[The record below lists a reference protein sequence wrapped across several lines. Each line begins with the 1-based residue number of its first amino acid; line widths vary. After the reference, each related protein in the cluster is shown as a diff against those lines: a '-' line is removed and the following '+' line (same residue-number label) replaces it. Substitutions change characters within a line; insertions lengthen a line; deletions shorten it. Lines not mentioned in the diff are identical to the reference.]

1 MSTLLLRLAAPMQ
14 AWGVDSDF
22 ETRRTLSY
30 PTKSGV
36 IGMLAAALGR
46 SREDSLDDLNQL
58 GFGVRIDQEGELLRD
73 YHTAR
78 PADMK
83 SGNDSYITVRYY
95 LCDAIF
101 LVGIESDDRAVLEQL
116 EFCLQHPAYPLY
128 LGRRSCPIT
137 LPLILGIWESDLL
150 SALSGEEWLVQDD
163 YARKKRADTSG
174 KVALRILLDGD
185 ENTSN
190 ASVLKDVPVSFS
202 KKNRK
207 FTYRKVGEYYTEV
220 DAGSE
225 EDVPVPT
232 EHDPMAELQKG
243 G

>member
-1 MSTLLLRLAAPMQ
+1 MNTLLLRLAAPMQ
-14 AWGVDSDF
+14 AWGADSDF
-22 ETRRTLSY
+22 ETRRTLPY

-36 IGMLAAALGR
+36 IGMLSSALGR
-46 SREDSLDDLNQL
+46 SRDDSVNDLNCL
-58 GFGVRIDQEGELLRD
+58 GFGVRVDQEGELLRD

-78 PADMK
+78 PVNMK
-83 SGNDSYITVRYY
+83 SENDSYITVRYY

-101 LVGIESDDRAVLEQL
+101 LVGIASDDRAVLEQL

-137 LPLILGIWESDLL
+137 LPLVLGIRNMDLL

-163 YARKKRADTSG
+163 YARKKRVGTSG

-185 ENTSN
+185 RNTSS

-202 KKNRK
+202 QKNRK
-207 FTYRKVGEYYTEV
+207 FTYRKVGECYTEV
-220 DAGSE
+220 DTGSG
-225 EDVPVPT
+225 EDVPFPT
-232 EHDPMAELQKG
+232 EHDPMSEL
-243 G
+243 